1 MHNPWIYPRITG
13 TAWESS
19 PSVPISHQS
28 HGGWPW
34 IHSWLIP
41 ISVVYWTAASFS
53 HHGQFGPYRLLCTS
67 SPVKILCHLKAYWK
81 TVSVDGI
88 TNCFPLLLGPCS
100 ANTNRN
106 SESNPWQ
113 LKQDQVISGVV
124 QGKIYR
130 KSLYFMEKRHG
141 FPVKMFPQTNPLRLG
156 MMWCSH

>member
-1 MHNPWIYPRITG
+1 MWGEGWKVGSSSHTSKTQQDHIYICIYIYRHIYIHISICNHAQSMDISTYYRHRMG
-13 TAWESS
+13 TQ
-19 PSVPISHQS
+19 PISP
-28 HGGWPW
+28 HGGSSQSPL
-34 IHSWLIP
+34 SG
-41 ISVVYWTAASFS
+41 TAASFFS

-124 QGKIYR
+124 
-130 KSLYFMEKRHG
+130 
-141 FPVKMFPQTNPLRLG
+141 
-156 MMWCSH
+156 